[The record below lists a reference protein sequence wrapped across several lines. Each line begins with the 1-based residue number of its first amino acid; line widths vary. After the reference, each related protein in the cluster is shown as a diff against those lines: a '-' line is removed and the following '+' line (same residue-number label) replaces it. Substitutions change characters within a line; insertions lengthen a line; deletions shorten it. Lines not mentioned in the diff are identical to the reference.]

1 MNNSNRKNKFSLEW
15 VNTLEKKSLQSEN
28 IEEKHQLL
36 SLWEIKTEEK
46 NLKVEEVFIE
56 EKKSVIF
63 KKEYETT
70 DERNSMI
77 QYAYDL
83 WGWDLVALMECEN
96 STRNPFR
103 QSEVVKNWRREPSFW
118 LCMIDKD
125 FHPEII
131 NDWRFWEDWRFQV
144 ETCHRLR
151 KWWTKFY
158 WPWRWIAKAGM
169 KCSDYV
175 KDRFIIK

>member
-1 MNNSNRKNKFSLEW
+1 MKQTCTIGGFSSEW
-15 VNTLEKKSLQSEN
+15 VENTPDKKLK
-28 IEEKHQLL
+28 EEKSEQKQ
-36 SLWEIKTEEK
+36 EVVIETKKEKT
-46 NLKVEEVFIE
+46 IR
-56 EKKSVIF
+56 
-63 KKEYETT
+63 KKEYDIN
-70 DERNSMI
+70 DERNKMI
-77 QYAYDL
+77 QYAFNL
-83 WGWDLVALMECEN
+83 WWWELVWLMECEN

-151 KWWTKFY
+151 KWGTKFY
-158 WPWRWIAKAGM
+158 WPWRRIAKAGM

>member
-28 IEEKHQLL
+28 IEEKHQLV
-36 SLWEIKTEEK
+36 SLWEIKIEEK
-46 NLKVEEVFIE
+46 NLKVEEVFVE

-103 QSEVVKNWRREPSFW
+103 QSEVVKNWRREPSYWF
-118 LCMIDKD
+118 CMIDRD
-125 FHPEII
+125 FHKSIVDDERFR
-131 NDWRFWEDWRFQV
+131 NDRKRQIEQ
-144 ETCHRLR
+144 CHKLR
-151 KWWTKFY
+151 KGWTKFY
-158 WPWRWIAKAGM
+158 WPGRWITKAGM
-169 KCSDYV
+169 RCSDYV